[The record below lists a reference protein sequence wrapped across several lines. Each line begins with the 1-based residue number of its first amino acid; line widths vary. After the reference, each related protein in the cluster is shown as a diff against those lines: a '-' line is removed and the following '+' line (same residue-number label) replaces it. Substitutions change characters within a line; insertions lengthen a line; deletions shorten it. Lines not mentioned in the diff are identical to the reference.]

1 MFPQERSGNVVRSF
15 LINTSSDNVT
25 PEFLERLIEEVL
37 KVPARV
43 WKQTFAALLDY
54 DDVARLP
61 RITAPTL
68 IVWGE
73 VDPLVGRDMQDQLI
87 RRIPEAELVVYSGA
101 AHTPRWDDPTR
112 FSRDVATFVTDL
124 LHKPG

>member
-1 MFPQERSGNVVRSF
+1 M
-15 LINTSSDNVT
+15 INTSSDNVT
-25 PEFLERLIEEVL
+25 PELLERLIEEVL

-73 VDPLVGRDMQDQLI
+73 VDPLVGRDMQDPLI